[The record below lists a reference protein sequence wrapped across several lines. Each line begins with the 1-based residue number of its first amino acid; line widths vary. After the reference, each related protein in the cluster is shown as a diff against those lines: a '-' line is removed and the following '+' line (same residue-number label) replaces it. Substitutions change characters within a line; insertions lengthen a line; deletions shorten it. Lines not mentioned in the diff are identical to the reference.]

1 MAGQVK
7 SSEDRDLRLDFFR
20 GLALWFIFVDHIP
33 ANQFAWATLRNYG
46 LSDAT
51 EIFVF
56 ISGYTATLVYGRVF
70 AERGFA
76 FAAAKVLHRCWT
88 LYITYMFLLF
98 AFTAQV
104 AYTARVFDNPLF
116 REEMGIAS
124 YFEDPTLALV
134 HALIL
139 MFRPANLD
147 VLPLYIVLLL
157 AFPLVL
163 PGLVSRPKFVLAG
176 SALLYLAAR
185 QYQWNLPTYPE
196 GGVWYFNPFA
206 WQFLSSSAGPSA
218 LPAGGRRAAVIAG
231 PVGRIDRL
239 SAGVAGFGSVLAHR
253 VARRRDAAG
262 ARRSPVPDQQDRSR
276 PASPASFRG
285 AQLCCALLYR
295 EGCQVV
301 ERAARRADYRLR
313 ATIPS
318 DLLPGDHFIVCRAD
332 DPRTIQ
338 QLPAGAVCDNRSGN
352 WGDGDGRA
360 NFDLVSEENRPA
372 ASAGCLSRP
381 GIPG

>member
-1 MAGQVK
+1 M
-7 SSEDRDLRLDFFR
+7 
-20 GLALWFIFVDHIP
+20 ALWFIFVDHIP

-56 ISGYTATLVYGRVF
+56 ISGYTATLVYSRVF
-70 AERGFA
+70 LDRGFA

-88 LYITYMFLLF
+88 LYITYMFLFF

-163 PGLVSRPKFVLAG
+163 PGLVSRPRLVFAG
-176 SALLYLAAR
+176 SALLYLASR
-185 QYQWNLPTYPE
+185 TFQWNLPTYPE

-206 WQFLSSSAGPSA
+206 WQFLFVLGGAVQRYRQ
-218 LPAGGRRAAVIAG
+218 AGGGLPSSRV
-231 PVGRIDRL
+231 L
-239 SAGVAGFGSVLAHR
+239 LVASILYLLVSLVLALSWRIAWLGALMPTLLGEFLYPISKTDLDPLRLLHFAALCYVVLCYVGQDAGWLRGWIARPIVACGRQSLQVFCLGIILSFTGQTILVQFNDSLLAQLATTVLGIGAMVVAAR
-253 VARRRDAAG
+253 VLTWYQKTERQPRRNVAAAKDAG
-262 ARRSPVPDQQDRSR
+262 A
-276 PASPASFRG
+276 
-285 AQLCCALLYR
+285 
-295 EGCQVV
+295 
-301 ERAARRADYRLR
+301 
-313 ATIPS
+313 
-318 DLLPGDHFIVCRAD
+318 
-332 DPRTIQ
+332 
-338 QLPAGAVCDNRSGN
+338 
-352 WGDGDGRA
+352 
-360 NFDLVSEENRPA
+360 
-372 ASAGCLSRP
+372 
-381 GIPG
+381 